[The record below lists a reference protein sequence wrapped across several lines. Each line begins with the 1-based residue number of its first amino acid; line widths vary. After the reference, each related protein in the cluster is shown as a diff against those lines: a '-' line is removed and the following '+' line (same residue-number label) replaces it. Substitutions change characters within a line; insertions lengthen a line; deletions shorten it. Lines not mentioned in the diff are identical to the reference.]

1 MKVRTVITSVAALAL
16 IVPAIAQA
24 RPDNGFVGSTPTG
37 SSQIDAIKARSEGL
51 NRLYH
56 LGAYSQSNAAVV
68 RALTLRGQALNRMY
82 NLGTSAP
89 STRFLSDVASS
100 NEVARTNATIDRPT
114 LFLSDVASSNE
125 VARTNA
131 TTDRSDVLTRY
142 VTNLDS
148 GQPQSSVFS
157 SDVANSDAV
166 ARYQANATR
175 DTTQVTSG
183 NDGILRSPATDA
195 GIAAGLLLIAAAG
208 FAIAR
213 TRHHP
218 VRPA

>member
-1 MKVRTVITSVAALAL
+1 MKVRTIITAVAALAL

-37 SSQIDAIKARSEGL
+37 SSQIDAINARSEGL

-56 LGAYSQSNAAVV
+56 LGAYSQPNAALI
-68 RALTLRGQALNRMY
+68 RSLTLRGEALNRIY
-82 NLGTSAP
+82 GLGTSAP

-100 NEVARTNATIDRPT
+100 NEVARTNAT
-114 LFLSDVASSNE
+114 A
-125 VARTNA
+125 
-131 TTDRSDVLTRY
+131 DRSDVLSRY

-148 GQPQSSVFS
+148 GAPQSTVFS

-166 ARYQANATR
+166 ARYQANLAR

-183 NDGILRSPATDA
+183 NDGVLQSPATDA
-195 GIAAGLLLIAAAG
+195 GIAAGLLLVAAAG
-208 FAIAR
+208 FMLAR
-213 TRHHP
+213 PRHHRMRP
-218 VRPA
+218 V